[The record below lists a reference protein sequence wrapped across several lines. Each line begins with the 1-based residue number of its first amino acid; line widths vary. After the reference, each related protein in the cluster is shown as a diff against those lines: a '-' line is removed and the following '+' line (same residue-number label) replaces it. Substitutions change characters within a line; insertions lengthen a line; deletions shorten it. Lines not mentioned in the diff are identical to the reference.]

1 MGKIY
6 KTKVR
11 GEKTMSEEKMNIRT
25 DLALEAR
32 EMAGDIKTELQGI
45 KVITEEIDYLKMH
58 ITKVQVL
65 DEFGEKQINKPIGN
79 YVTIECEG
87 LKVNSTD
94 KKKDIV
100 EAVAKE
106 LQKICDLRNKK
117 VLVIGLGNR
126 RVTPDS
132 LGPNVISNL
141 IVTRH
146 LFQEFEGMDDDLL
159 QVVSAISPGVM
170 GQTGMETVEIVK
182 GVVDT
187 IKPDIVIAVDALAS
201 RKTNRVNTTIQIAD
215 TGVHPGS
222 GVGNR
227 RKALTEK
234 TLGVPVIAIGVP
246 TVVDA
251 ATIVNDTVEELLKQL
266 KVNDSYNQKIMDTI
280 IKMDDNDKY
289 EMIKEILFPYVG
301 NLFVTPKEI
310 DEVIERISD
319 IVAMSLNRTLHP
331 DMEYEEI
338 VSWLS

>member
-1 MGKIY
+1 M
-6 KTKVR
+6 
-11 GEKTMSEEKMNIRT
+11 EEEKMSIRT

-32 EMAGDIKTELQGI
+32 EIAGDIKTELKGI
-45 KVITEEIDYLKMH
+45 KVITEKLDELNMH

-65 DEFGEKQINKPIGN
+65 DEDGEKQIHKPIGN
-79 YVTIECEG
+79 YITIECEG
-87 LKVNSTD
+87 IKRNSTD
-94 KKKDIV
+94 EKKDIV
-100 EAVAKE
+100 EAVANE
-106 LQKICDLRNKK
+106 LKKIVDLRNKTI
-117 VLVIGLGNR
+117 LVIGLGNQ

-132 LGPNVISNL
+132 LGPKVVANL

-146 LFQEFEGMDDDLL
+146 LFQEFEGMNDDVI
-159 QVVSAISPGVM
+159 QSVSAIAPGVM

-201 RKTNRVNTTIQIAD
+201 RRTNRVNTTIQIAD

-227 RKALTEK
+227 RKGLTQK

-251 ATIVNDTVEELLKQL
+251 ATIVNDTMEELI
-266 KVNDSYNQKIMDTI
+266 NQVKSSNGSGQI
-280 IKMDDNDKY
+280 IDAMFQMTDVEKY
-289 EMIKEILFPYVG
+289 KLIKEILYPYVG

-319 IVAMSLNRTLHP
+319 IVAMALNRTLHP

-338 VSWLS
+338 RSWLS